1 MRTLHIN
8 GMTPPALAIAIAL
21 KEKKLDFH
29 IVDVDWRQT
38 PAAFSSF
45 SDSLEIPA
53 TLEGE
58 FPILVDDGMALSD
71 SYFVLEYIDDAY
83 PAPSLRPDAAYG
95 QWQLQALARF
105 FGERALPAVSSI
117 GVSQHF
123 SGVVSTHEVSI
134 LFAGAASLTSER
146 RNAWIAA
153 SQPQDVALIEES
165 QRKIGLLFHRLDGL
179 LSDGRPWLLGQDYT
193 LSDIAAFV
201 LVHPF
206 LDGQLDRGDLVI
218 SEAVASWRQR
228 VAGRPAVD
236 AALALREPAFLPG
249 PEHARW
255 G

>member
-21 KEKKLDFH
+21 KEKKLDFQ

-38 PAAFSSF
+38 PAAFSNF

-58 FPILVDDGMALSD
+58 FPILVDDGIALSD

-83 PAPSLRPDAAYG
+83 PAPSLRPDTAYG
-95 QWQLQALARF
+95 QWELQALARF

-123 SGVVSTHEVSI
+123 CQAANADEVSA
-134 LFAGAASLTSER
+134 LFADAASLTSER
-146 RNAWIAA
+146 RDAWRAA
-153 SQPQDVALIEES
+153 SQPQDVALIDES
-165 QRKIGLLFHRLDGL
+165 QRKIGLLFDRLDGL
-179 LSDGRPWLLGQDYT
+179 LSDGRLWLLGQDYT

-206 LDGQLDRGDLVI
+206 LDGQLDRDGVSI
-218 SEAVASWRQR
+218 SEAIASWHQR
-228 VAGRPAVD
+228 MADRPAVR

>member
-21 KEKKLDFH
+21 KEKKLDFQ
-29 IVDVDWRQT
+29 IVDADWRQT
-38 PAAFSSF
+38 PAAFSHF

-58 FPILVDDGMALSD
+58 FPILVDNGTAVSD

-83 PAPSLRPDAAYG
+83 PVPSLRPDTAYG

-117 GVSQHF
+117 GVSQYF
-123 SGVVSTHEVSI
+123 SEVVNAGEVSA
-134 LFAGAASLTSER
+134 LFADADSMTSER
-146 RNAWIAA
+146 RDAWIAA
-153 SQPQDVALIEES
+153 SRSQDAGLIEES
-165 QRKIGLLFHRLDGL
+165 RRKVALLFERLDGL
-179 LSDGRPWLLGQDYT
+179 LSGEKPWLLGQDYT

-206 LDGQLDRGDLVI
+206 LDGLLDRGDLSV
-218 SEAVASWRQR
+218 SETVVLWHQR
-228 VAGRPAVD
+228 MVNRPAVN